1 MFRSL
6 TVFALSVWLALTSYS
21 VLASSMPS
29 QRLSI
34 QEQSNLKYLVRSV
47 GSQGRGAVDLSD
59 PRAKAAYFDLLA
71 RHGITAKTRPYLFEG
86 FKALASQDYRKAE
99 KQCALPDTG
108 EGPQNFRDILAATAN
123 ADFSEV
129 KAEALDSLVMAT
141 AQGSPADTPN
151 FVLDTLDVYD
161 ASFDDRLTWAEAE
174 EYVGSDH
181 RAFDPRFNVV
191 HTPWGANATRGPIAV
206 LASFFFRTASG
217 ARLPCLISDS
227 GLEHFM
233 PQSMQLNDP
242 RNLKGKPN
250 SDIVICLNRE
260 NFGGNYND
268 CDYGPMMSGGNEV
281 AHVKVVVNGN
291 VTYNDPLAPFASD
304 PLAPAPNPIGY
315 MAVVP
320 KNHGGACLLKLEG
333 AKIASHLVQQ
343 DDYTL
348 EFNWGRGI
356 HGEIV
361 KDQAADFGSLCYDIV
376 GNNEQWD
383 FVLDLQ
389 TRTLN
394 KSGQPI
400 YRVNTAFIT
409 EDPALPPGIPNIVF
423 LPPLV
428 MQFGCIEKG
437 AKVAMKDGSE
447 RSIED
452 VKVGDQVIGEGRTI
466 FNVVKTTKGTD
477 SDFVELTIGANQAA
491 LSVTPM
497 HPIAIASRGETNS
510 SGHVTFVPA
519 KKVAVGDRVYLAGV
533 SAAAT
538 VSKVERKTF
547 PSAAQVF
554 NLTLEP
560 VDPSGP
566 RDGAFYANGILV
578 GDNAMQ
584 GRLVAEAE
592 AAGAALPKREIAGD
606 ERIDYENWL
615 RSREPAAGKHSQQS
629 TVN

>member
-21 VLASSMPS
+21 VLASTMPS
-29 QRLSI
+29 QRLSKP
-34 QEQSNLKYLVRSV
+34 EQSNLEYLVRSV

-59 PRAKAAYFDLLA
+59 PRAKAAYFALLA
-71 RHGITAKTRPYLFEG
+71 KHGITEKTRPYLFEG
-86 FKALASQDYRKAE
+86 FKALASEDYRKAE
-99 KQCALPDTG
+99 KQCALPETG
-108 EGPQNFRDILAATAN
+108 EGPQNFRDILAASAN

-141 AQGSPADTPN
+141 AKGRPADTPN

-161 ASFDDRLTWAEAE
+161 AKFDNRLTWAEAE

-181 RAFDPRFNVV
+181 RAFDPRFNIV
-191 HTPWGANATRGPIAV
+191 HTPWGTNATRGPIAV
-206 LASFFFRTASG
+206 VASFFFRTASG

-233 PQSMQLNDP
+233 PKSMQLNDP
-242 RNLKGKPN
+242 RNLKGKPG
-250 SDIVICLNRE
+250 SDVVICLNRE

-291 VTYNDPLAPFASD
+291 VDYNDPLAPFVSD
-304 PLAPAPNPIGY
+304 PSGPNPIGY

-320 KNHGGACLLKLEG
+320 KNYGGACLLKLEG
-333 AKIASHLVQQ
+333 EKVASHLVRQ

-356 HGEIV
+356 HGQIV
-361 KDQAADFGSLCYDIV
+361 NDQAADFGDLCYHLV

-389 TRTLN
+389 TKTLN

-400 YRVNTAFIT
+400 YKVTAAFIT
-409 EDPALPPGIPNIVF
+409 VDPALPPLPNIVF

-437 AKVAMKDGSE
+437 AKVAMKNGAE
-447 RSIED
+447 TSIED
-452 VKVGDQVIGEGRTI
+452 VKAGDQVVGESGTI

-477 SDFVELTIGANQAA
+477 SDFVELTVDASKPVLA
-491 LSVTPM
+491 VTPM
-497 HPIAIASRGETNS
+497 HPIAIASRAETNS
-510 SGHVTFVPA
+510 SGRMTFVPA
-519 KKVAVGDRVYLAGV
+519 KDVKAGDRVYLAGA

-538 VSKVERKTF
+538 VSKVERKRSPT
-547 PSAAQVF
+547 ARQVF

-560 VDPSGP
+560 VDASS
-566 RDGAFYANGILV
+566 RADSAFYANGILV

-584 GRLVAEAE
+584 GRLVAAAE
-592 AAGAALPKREIAGD
+592 AAGAALPKREIAGG

-615 RSREPAAGKHSQQS
+615 RSREPAVGKHSQQS